1 MRGQFVRRDG
11 LVLPNNVSLAGAEA
25 ILKGA
30 FRLTAQAW
38 YAALVTGSASPIM
51 TMADMVE
58 PTIGANGYA
67 RVPIAQSALGWPTIG
82 TLVNEKYIESDWVT
96 FTAVG
101 GNFTQPVQRIA
112 LVGFAGYSAAH
123 PVFALSAIMPAQ
135 ITITPTTLL
144 AQRQFKYQF
153 FL

>member
-11 LVLPNNVSLAGAEA
+11 LTLPNNVSLAGAEA

-51 TMADMVE
+51 TMGDMDE
-58 PTIGANGYA
+58 PAIGTNGYA
-67 RVPIAQSALGWPTIG
+67 RVAIAQSGVGWPTLG
-82 TLVNEKYIESDWVT
+82 TLVNEKYIESDWLT
-96 FTAVG
+96 FTASG
-101 GNFTQPVQRIA
+101 GNFSIPVQRIA
-112 LVGFAGYSAAH
+112 LLGFATYSAAH
-123 PVFALSAIMPAQ
+123 PVFALSAILPEE
-135 ITITPTTLL
+135 ITITPATLL
-144 AQRQFKYQF
+144 ANRQFKYQF

>member
-30 FRLTAQAW
+30 FRLTAQSF
-38 YAALVTGSASPIM
+38 YAALVTGTASPSM

-67 RVPIAQSALGWPTIG
+67 RVAIAQSALGWPVIG
-82 TLVNEKYIESDWVT
+82 TLVNEKYIESDWLT
-96 FTAVG
+96 FTAAG
-101 GNFTQPVQRIA
+101 GSFTQPVQRVA
-112 LVGFAGYSAAH
+112 LLGFLGYSAVH
-123 PVFALSAIMPAQ
+123 PVFALSAIMPVE
-135 ITITPTTLL
+135 ITITPATPLP
-144 AQRQFKYQF
+144 QRQFKYQF

>member
-30 FRLTAQAW
+30 FRLTAQAI
-38 YAALVTGSASPIM
+38 YAALVTGTATPTM
-51 TMADMVE
+51 TMDDMEE
-58 PTIGANGYA
+58 PTIGSNGYA
-67 RVPIAQSALGWPTIG
+67 RVAIPQNGAGWPTIG
-82 TLVNEKYIESDWVT
+82 TLVNEKYIESDWLT
-96 FTAVG
+96 FTASG
-101 GNFTQPVQRIA
+101 GNFSAPVQRVA
-112 LVGFAGYSAAH
+112 LLGFATYNAAH
-123 PVFALSAIMPAQ
+123 PVFALSAIMPEE

-144 AQRQFKYQF
+144 ADRQFKYQF

>member
-38 YAALVTGSASPIM
+38 YAALVTGSASPSM
-51 TMADMVE
+51 TMAGMVE
-58 PTIGANGYA
+58 PTIGMNGYA
-67 RVPIAQSALGWPTIG
+67 RVAIAQSALGWPTIG
-82 TLVNEKYIESDWVT
+82 ALVNEKYIESDWLT
-96 FTAVG
+96 FTASG
-101 GNFTQPVQRIA
+101 GNFTQAVQRIA
-112 LVGFAGYSAAH
+112 LLGFNTYSGAH
-123 PVFALSAIMPAQ
+123 PVFALSAIMPVE
-135 ITITPTTLL
+135 ITIGVATPL